1 MSAILGY
8 IRVST
13 ADQSLDLQMDALE
26 AIGCLRIWEET
37 ASGSRRDRP
46 ELEKVLDA
54 LRPGDSLAVWRLD
67 RLGRSL
73 PHLIETVQ
81 RIEDAGA
88 ALRSVTDGIDT
99 STPNGRFT
107 FHLFGALAQ
116 FEREL
121 VRERTMAGL
130 EAARARGRVGGQP
143 TKITPEKARAIKQ
156 MLEAGTP
163 KAEIA
168 KVLGFSRA
176 TLYRYI
182 NDHAAEHIRGKLVL
196 DPIGSAGVEV
206 L

>member
-1 MSAILGY
+1 M
-8 IRVST
+8 RVST
-13 ADQSLDLQMDALE
+13 AEQSIELQRDALA
-26 AIGCLRIWEET
+26 AIGCLKIWEET

-46 ELEKVLDA
+46 ELEKALES
-54 LRPGDSLAVWRLD
+54 LRPGDTLAVWRLD

-88 ALRSVTDGIDT
+88 ALRSLTDGIDT
-99 STPNGRFT
+99 STPNGRFI
-107 FHLFGALAQ
+107 FHLFGALAE

-130 EAARARGRVGGQP
+130 QAARSRGRIGGQP
-143 TKITPEKARAIKQ
+143 TKITPEKARVIKQ
-156 MLEAGTP
+156 MLESGTP

-168 KVLGFSRA
+168 SVLGFSRA

-182 NDHAAEHIRGKLVL
+182 NTHAGEHIRGHRPTVV
-196 DPIGSAGVEV
+196 DGA
-206 L
+206 